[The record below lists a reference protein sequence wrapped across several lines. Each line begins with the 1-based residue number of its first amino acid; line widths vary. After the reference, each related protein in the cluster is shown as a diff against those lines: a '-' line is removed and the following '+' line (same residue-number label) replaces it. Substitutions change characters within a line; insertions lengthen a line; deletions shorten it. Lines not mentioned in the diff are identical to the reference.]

1 MKKELVE
8 AVKKGNAGE
17 VRRILKSKPELARST
32 LESGT
37 SLPLLA
43 RYYGKPEIGELL
55 FEAGAPVGM
64 AEACAFG
71 KKDRVRDLLKANR
84 ASASEMS
91 ADGFPMLGLAAFF
104 GNEEIGEML
113 IDAGA
118 DVNVSSRN
126 AQNVAPIHSA
136 VAARS
141 ARLVRKL
148 IKAGA
153 DVNRKQE
160 KAVTALHS
168 AAMLGDLE
176 IVRLLIEAGADRE
189 AASTDQKRAADYAR
203 EGGWGEVVKLLEG

>member
-1 MKKELVE
+1 MKEELVE
-8 AVKKGNAGE
+8 AVKKGDAGE
-17 VRRILKSKPELARST
+17 IRRILKSKPELARTT

-43 RYYGKPEIGELL
+43 RYYGKPEIGEML

-71 KKDRVRDLLKANR
+71 KKDRVRELLKANR
-84 ASASEMS
+84 ASASEIS

-118 DVNVSSRN
+118 DVNASSRN

-148 IKAGA
+148 IGGGV
-153 DVNRKQE
+153 DVNRTQQKG
-160 KAVTALHS
+160 VTALHA
-168 AAMLGDLE
+168 AAMHGDVE
-176 IVRLLIEAGADRE
+176 IVRLLLAAGADRK
-189 AASTDQKRAADYAR
+189 AATTDQKTAVDYAR
-203 EGGWGEVVKLLEG
+203 EGGWVEVVKLLEG

>member
-1 MKKELVE
+1 MKEELIE
-8 AVKKGNAGE
+8 AVKKGNADQ
-17 VRRILKSKPELARST
+17 VRRILKSKPELARIA

-43 RYYGKPEIGELL
+43 RYYGKPEIAELL
-55 FEAGAPVGM
+55 FVAGAPVGM
-64 AEACAFG
+64 AEACALG
-71 KKDRVRDLLKANR
+71 KKDRVRELLKSNR

-91 ADGFPMLGLAAFF
+91 ADGFPVVGLAAFF

-126 AQNVAPIHSA
+126 AQNVAPIHAA

-148 IKAGA
+148 IEAGA

-160 KAVTALHS
+160 KAVTALHA
-168 AAMLGDLE
+168 AAMHGDVE
-176 IVRLLIEAGADRE
+176 IVRLLIGAGADRK
-189 AASTDQKRAADYAR
+189 AASTDRKTAADYAR
-203 EGGWGEVVKLLEG
+203 EGGHEEVVKLLEG